1 MQRIRPIQPTLIIL
15 AIIGTMILAG
25 CTTNTKTSEQKDQT
39 NTQTE
44 DQIKDQAEQPTEEP
58 VQADDA
64 QQVLDNDTAVA
75 AIKNYCHETNPD
87 LQNIEDAGEYPVYWE
102 VESAD
107 EKQIVVLF
115 RSYTGAQVRYYIDL
129 ASGDTYVTEF
139 VPGITDAEEKTD
151 ESFNARDYLQ

>member
-25 CTTNTKTSEQKDQT
+25 CTTNTKTSEQKDQ
-39 NTQTE
+39 
-44 DQIKDQAEQPTEEP
+44 AEQPTDEP
-58 VQADDA
+58 VQANDA

-115 RSYTGAQVRYYIDL
+115 RSYTGAQVRYYIDP

>member
-15 AIIGTMILAG
+15 ALIGTMILAG

-115 RSYTGAQVRYYIDL
+115 RSYTGAQVRYYIDP